1 MSSSVLRPLN
11 VHHTIASAAA
21 SASIASNNIQPMR
34 SRFAVVAL
42 ASILG
47 TLAGCA
53 TYAPYHSPAPPE
65 SQRNPGIVGPP
76 VVPVGPSPLL
86 PLFPLPGEPEHPHA
100 RWAPAGFAEL
110 PGWRDDHL
118 LDLWP
123 ALRQGCATPAPHWA
137 AVCADALRSTPH
149 NDADARRWL
158 EQRLEVFR
166 LEAVDG
172 DAIGLAT
179 GYFEPL
185 VEARRKPGGAFRTP
199 LWGPPAGYVPH
210 KPSWTRQ
217 EIDTLPEAQAALR
230 GHEIAWVADPLDALV
245 LQVQGSGRLHMV
257 EPDGRGHVVRLAFA
271 GNNEQPYKS
280 VGRYLVD
287 QGELK
292 LTEASWPTIKDWVRR
307 NPARL
312 QELLWANPRVVW
324 FREESLADA
333 RVGPRGGQGVP
344 LTPGRSIAVDPAS
357 VPYGSLVWL
366 DTTEPLSS
374 RALQRAV
381 MAQDTG
387 NAIVGA
393 VRADYFWGWGD
404 DAEAQAGRMKQPL
417 RMWVLWP
424 RD

>member
-1 MSSSVLRPLN
+1 
-11 VHHTIASAAA
+11 
-21 SASIASNNIQPMR
+21 MR

-42 ASILG
+42 GAILG

-53 TYAPYHSPAPPE
+53 VHVPYGGAPAGTPV
-65 SQRNPGIVGPP
+65 PG
-76 VVPVGPSPLL
+76 GPSTPGTT
-86 PLFPLPGEPEHPHA
+86 PLPPARALPPLAPLAGEPEHPHA
-100 RWAPAGFAEL
+100 RWVPAAFAEL
-110 PGWRDDHL
+110 PGWQGDRTL
-118 LDLWP
+118 ELWP
-123 ALRQGCATPAPHWA
+123 ALRQGCALPAPRWVG
-137 AVCADALRSTPH
+137 VCDEALRYTPRD
-149 NDADARRWL
+149 DADARRWL

-166 LEAVDG
+166 LESAEG
-172 DAIGLAT
+172 DTTGLAT

-210 KPSWTRQ
+210 RPTWTRQ
-217 EIDTLPEAQAALR
+217 ELDTLPEAQASVR
-230 GHEIAWVADPLDALV
+230 GREIAWVADPLDALM
-245 LQVQGSGRLHMV
+245 LQVQGSGRLHIV
-257 EPDGRGHVVRLAFA
+257 EPNGRDHVVRLAFA

-280 VGRYLVD
+280 VGRWLVD
-287 QGELK
+287 LGELK
-292 LTEASWPTIKDWVRR
+292 LTEASWPTIKDWARR
-307 NPARL
+307 NPARV

-324 FREESLADA
+324 LKEEPLPDA

-357 VPYGSLVWL
+357 VPFGAAVWL
-366 DTTEPLSS
+366 DTTEPLSA

-387 NAIVGA
+387 TAIVGP
-393 VRADYFWGWGD
+393 VRADFFWGWGG

-424 RD
+424 RV

>member
-1 MSSSVLRPLN
+1 
-11 VHHTIASAAA
+11 
-21 SASIASNNIQPMR
+21 MR

-42 ASILG
+42 GAILG

-53 TYAPYHSPAPPE
+53 VHVPYGGLPTETRTPGATPAP
-65 SQRNPGIVGPP
+65 GAT
-76 VVPVGPSPLL
+76 
-86 PLFPLPGEPEHPHA
+86 PLPARPLPPLTPLAGEPEHPHA
-100 RWAPAGFAEL
+100 RWVPAAFSEL
-110 PGWRDDHL
+110 PGWQGDRTL
-118 LDLWP
+118 ELWP
-123 ALRQGCATPAPHWA
+123 ALRQGCASPAPRWA
-137 AVCADALRSTPH
+137 AVCAEALRHTPRD
-149 NDADARRWL
+149 DADARRWL

-166 LEAVDG
+166 LESAEG
-172 DAIGLAT
+172 ETTGLAT

-185 VEARRKPGGAFRTP
+185 VEARRRPGGPFRTP
-199 LWGPPAGYVPH
+199 LWGPPLGYIPH
-210 KPSWTRQ
+210 KPTWTRQ
-217 EIDTLPEAQAALR
+217 ELDTLPEAQASVR
-230 GHEIAWVADPLDALV
+230 GREIAWVADPLDALM
-245 LQVQGSGRLHMV
+245 LQVQGSGRLHVV
-257 EPDGRGHVVRLAFA
+257 EPDGRDRVVRLAFA

-287 QGELK
+287 LGELK
-292 LTEASWPTIKDWVRR
+292 LTEASWPTIKDWARR
-307 NPARL
+307 NPGRV

-324 FREESLADA
+324 LKEEPLPDA

-357 VPYGSLVWL
+357 VPYGSAVWL

-387 NAIVGA
+387 TAIVGP
-393 VRADYFWGWGD
+393 VRADFFWGWGD

-424 RD
+424 RA